1 MNGKWIQICMR
12 GFRPFSGSPG
22 LRAGSG
28 AADFLHARHPIPQ
41 SRSAPAGG
49 CKPRSRPCGLL
60 ANQGRAAVSWSIG
73 PAGVGGSPAVVRV
86 VGESGW
92 GGGVPVSRVS
102 RVSRV
107 RRLARG
113 RAGCWRIRVGRRC
126 SGQPGQPGQPGPEA
140 RPRPCGLLANQ
151 EGGVSRSAENPGRV
165 SVCPAAGEGSRMP
178 IRVSAGPKAE
188 ERTNAGPPSAGC
200 PACWDSVGQSTEPRR
215 RFAGKGCLLWVRALC
230 RACCP
235 QKMKGAPKGSLP
247 HQKLT
252 LKNYPLFG
260 RPP

>member
-1 MNGKWIQICMR
+1 MANKYKYVCTVFTLFGTAPACVR
-12 GFRPFSGSPG
+12 
-22 LRAGSG
+22 GSG
-28 AADFLHARHPIPQ
+28 QRI
-41 SRSAPAGG
+41 SCMSGTRYRSPD
-49 CKPRSRPCGLL
+49 SRP
-60 ANQGRAAVSWSIG
+60 S
-73 PAGVGGSPAVVRV
+73 AGV
-86 VGESGW
+86 
-92 GGGVPVSRVS
+92 SR
-102 RVSRV
+102 
-107 RRLARG
+107 ARG

-126 SGQPGQPGQPGPEA
+126 PGLSGLPGSEA
-140 RPRPCGLLANQ
+140 RPRSCGLLANQ

-188 ERTNAGPPSAGC
+188 ERTNAGLPSAGC

>member
-1 MNGKWIQICMR
+1 MR

-28 AADFLHARHPIPQ
+28 AADFLHVRHPIPQ
-41 SRSAPAGG
+41 SRFASVGE
-49 CKPRSRPCGLL
+49 CKPRSRPG
-60 ANQGRAAVSWSIG
+60 
-73 PAGVGGSPAVVRV
+73 RV

-92 GGGVPVSRVS
+92 GGGVPVCRAC
-102 RVSRV
+102 RV

-126 SGQPGQPGQPGPEA
+126 PGQRDPGACLPDKAGVCLSGSRGGQSDADTGVGRPESGGADECRDAFGLPACREMRGPVTRTA
-140 RPRPCGLLANQ
+140 
-151 EGGVSRSAENPGRV
+151 SSACRKGTL
-165 SVCPAAGEGSRMP
+165 AAG
-178 IRVSAGPKAE
+178 AGALP
-188 ERTNAGPPSAGC
+188 C
-200 PACWDSVGQSTEPRR
+200 LPA
-215 RFAGKGCLLWVRALC
+215 
-230 RACCP
+230 
-235 QKMKGAPKGSLP
+235 KMKGAPKGSLP

>member
-1 MNGKWIQICMR
+1 MR

-49 CKPRSRPCGLL
+49 WNPRSRPCGLL

-113 RAGCWRIRVGRRC
+113 RAGCWRIRKGGVPVCRKPGARVCLSGSRGGQSDTDTGVGRPE
-126 SGQPGQPGQPGPEA
+126 SGGADECRDAFGLPACLPGNAGACHPNRVVGLPERDA
-140 RPRPCGLLANQ
+140 CCGC
-151 EGGVSRSAENPGRV
+151 GRSAVLARKN
-165 SVCPAAGEGSRMP
+165 EGSP
-178 IRVSAGPKAE
+178 
-188 ERTNAGPPSAGC
+188 ERLPS
-200 PACWDSVGQSTEPRR
+200 PSKINP
-215 RFAGKGCLLWVRALC
+215 
-230 RACCP
+230 
-235 QKMKGAPKGSLP
+235 
-247 HQKLT
+247 
-252 LKNYPLFG
+252 
-260 RPP
+260 

>member
-1 MNGKWIQICMR
+1 MR

-49 CKPRSRPCGLL
+49 WNPRPRSWPWSWRGAGKSGRLGSMFALSGPEGVRPRPG
-60 ANQGRAAVSWSIG
+60 
-73 PAGVGGSPAVVRV
+73 RV
-86 VGESGW
+86 VGKQGW
-92 GGGVPVSRVS
+92 
-102 RVSRV
+102 
-107 RRLARG
+107 
-113 RAGCWRIRVGRRC
+113 
-126 SGQPGQPGQPGPEA
+126 PGA
-140 RPRPCGLLANQ
+140 
-151 EGGVSRSAENPGRV
+151 SRSGATRARVCRIKRV

-178 IRVSAGPKAE
+178 IRVSAGPKAG
-188 ERTNAGPPSAGC
+188 ERTNAGPPSAC
-200 PACWDSVGQSTEPRR
+200 LPAN
-215 RFAGKGCLLWVRALC
+215 AGAVTRIATSACRKGALAAGAGALPCLPA
-230 RACCP
+230 
-235 QKMKGAPKGSLP
+235 KMKGAPKGSLP

>member
-1 MNGKWIQICMR
+1 MR

-49 CKPRSRPCGLL
+49 WNPRPRSWPW
-60 ANQGRAAVSWSIG
+60 SW
-73 PAGVGGSPAVVRV
+73 R
-86 VGESGW
+86 W
-92 GGGVPVSRVS
+92 Q
-102 RVSRV
+102 
-107 RRLARG
+107 
-113 RAGCWRIRVGRRC
+113 IR
-126 SGQPGQPGQPGPEA
+126 EA
-140 RPRPCGLLANQ
+140 RQHVCSVGA
-151 EGGVSRSAENPGRV
+151 GRGT
-165 SVCPAAGEGSRMP
+165 PAAGTGCWQTGMARSVPVRRDPGACLPDKAGVCLSGSRGGQSDADTGVGRP
-178 IRVSAGPKAE
+178 ESGGADECRVRLRPDARPAGI
-188 ERTNAGPPSAGC
+188 C
-200 PACWDSVGQSTEPRR
+200 VGQSTEPRR
-215 RFAGKGCLLWVRALC
+215 RFAGKRRLLRVRALC
-230 RACCP
+230 RVCP